1 MLACVLYA
9 TFTSVLTKRMRQE
22 KTTSTNRFALYT
34 WVFPQSKLS
43 PGNSKPCKCEKIY
56 YKFLFFNV
64 NFLGLLGSVN
74 FHTSK
79 ILSMSL
85 FSYEKLKLHQK
96 IVDKNELLFE
106 CNYHTM

>member
-34 WVFPQSKLS
+34 WAFPQSKLS
-43 PGNSKPCKCEKIY
+43 PGNSNPCKCEKIY

-64 NFLGLLGSVN
+64 NFPG
-74 FHTSK
+74 F
-79 ILSMSL
+79 LSQCEFSL
-85 FSYEKLKLHQK
+85 F
-96 IVDKNELLFE
+96 KNPIDELAFL
-106 CNYHTM
+106 